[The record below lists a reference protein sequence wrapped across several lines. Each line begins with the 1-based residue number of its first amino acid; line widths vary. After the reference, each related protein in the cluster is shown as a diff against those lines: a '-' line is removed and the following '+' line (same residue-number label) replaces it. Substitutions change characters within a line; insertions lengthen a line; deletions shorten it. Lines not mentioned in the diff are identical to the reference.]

1 MAVMAPRT
9 LLLLLSGALAL
20 TQTWA
25 GSHSWSHPQFEKG
38 GGSGGGSGGSAWS
51 HPQFEKSANFM
62 YSKTV
67 KRLSKLREYQ
77 QYHPSLTCVM
87 EGKDIEDWSCCPTPW
102 TSFQSSCYFIST
114 GMQSWTKSQKNCSVM
129 GADLVVINTREEQD
143 FIIQNLKRQSS
154 YFLGLSDPG
163 GRRHW
168 QWVDQTPYNEN
179 VTFWH
184 SGEPN
189 NLDERCAIINFR
201 SSEEWGWNDIHCHV
215 PQKSICKM
223 KKIYI

>member
-1 MAVMAPRT
+1 MVPEEEPQDREKGFWWFQLKVWSVAVVSI
-9 LLLLLSGALAL
+9 LLLSVCF
-20 TQTWA
+20 TVSCVVT
-25 GSHSWSHPQFEKG
+25 H
-38 GGSGGGSGGSAWS
+38 
-51 HPQFEKSANFM
+51 NFIC
-62 YSKTV
+62 SKTV
-67 KRLSKLREYQ
+67 ERLSKLRECQ
-77 QYHPSLTCVM
+77 QYHPSLTCVV

-114 GMQSWTKSQKNCSVM
+114 VMQSWTKSQKNCSVM
-129 GADLVVINTREEQD
+129 GADLVVINTKEEQD
-143 FIIQNLKRQSS
+143 FIIQNLKRNSS
-154 YFLGLSDPG
+154 YFLGLSDPE

-184 SGEPN
+184 RGEPN

-201 SSEEWGWNDIHCHV
+201 SLEEWGWNDVHCHV